1 VNERNDWAGASKGA
15 DEPAVDPQVGTA
27 DIARPVA
34 GKEHDQVGDLLRCG
48 EPARRRGTGRCSP
61 DLLRGLTTRTG
72 DRIRDP
78 SSSYIPVDT
87 GPGLI
92 ELTRMF
98 FGPNSFDNA
107 LPMFVTAA
115 LVAQ

>member
-1 VNERNDWAGASKGA
+1 MPQRVLTNPPSILRSEPVILPARSLARNTTRSATCCGVVN
-15 DEPAVDPQVGTA
+15 
-27 DIARPVA
+27 RPVA
-34 GKEHDQVGDLLRCG
+34 AV
-48 EPARRRGTGRCSP
+48 PAVAVLTCSAVRP
-61 DLLRGLTTRTG
+61 LAPAIESATP
-72 DRIRDP
+72 P

>member
-61 DLLRGLTTRTG
+61 DLFRGLTTRTG

-78 SSSYIPVDT
+78 AVVELHPGRHRSRADRVDANVLR
-87 GPGLI
+87 PQ
-92 ELTRMF
+92 F
-98 FGPNSFDNA
+98 F
-107 LPMFVTAA
+107 
-115 LVAQ
+115 